1 MVRLPD
7 RPAACLVGIALGVS
21 VAFVVVIGRRR
32 RAAFSR
38 AKSGLSVRGRPC
50 HVFSRG
56 AGGVALEAALR
67 TVLGRLRAGRVIG
80 LDAEWA
86 PGSRRA
92 IAVLQLASTEEVL
105 VLHLAALELTPGAH
119 ALLRDFLADPAVIK
133 LGVGVA
139 ADGTRLRAIGLPVGS
154 HVDIV
159 DDLVP
164 ELDLAPADL
173 PRVGGGSLR
182 ALSSRWLNCRLS
194 KAEQCSNWGAAD
206 LTDSQLVYA
215 ALDALVSL
223 EVALAMHAASPTQHP
238 LANVCMAT
246 TQCTRPDR
254 DSRPQSG
261 RGRGRALAAGVI
273 PPASGSVE
281 DAGSAS
287 RGGPAT
293 AQASEGENPWS
304 GRQAGGQE
312 GGQAGGQ
319 RRVKSA
325 YKMPARTTE
334 LYENCLI
341 LAPDGEKLSGKG
353 KCVLCVWL
361 CALVRAACRRATRVQ
376 AALRGGYEEPPVTR
390 RGAPLSVLSRSSCR
404 GDVRAFSQNRT
415 GVWCTT

>member
-194 KAEQCSNWGAAD
+194 KADAGPTRARLRARRGRRSRRGGAAPRAHH
-206 LTDSQLVYA
+206 TR
-215 ALDALVSL
+215 
-223 EVALAMHAASPTQHP
+223 AASARAPR
-238 LANVCMAT
+238 
-246 TQCTRPDR
+246 TR
-254 DSRPQSG
+254 
-261 RGRGRALAAGVI
+261 
-273 PPASGSVE
+273 
-281 DAGSAS
+281 
-287 RGGPAT
+287 
-293 AQASEGENPWS
+293 
-304 GRQAGGQE
+304 
-312 GGQAGGQ
+312 
-319 RRVKSA
+319 
-325 YKMPARTTE
+325 
-334 LYENCLI
+334 C
-341 LAPDGEKLSGKG
+341 
-353 KCVLCVWL
+353 
-361 CALVRAACRRATRVQ
+361 RAARRRQQTCPRPSRRSCRRPCR
-376 AALRGGYEEPPVTR
+376 PR
-390 RGAPLSVLSRSSCR
+390 RP
-404 GDVRAFSQNRT
+404 RARARRAWRAGTSP
-415 GVWCTT
+415 W

>member
-273 PPASGSVE
+273 PPASEVV
-281 DAGSAS
+281 AW
-287 RGGPAT
+287 RMPARPPAVGRRLHRRARVRT
-293 AQASEGENPWS
+293 HGQA
-304 GRQAGGQE
+304 GRQAGRRVGR
-312 GGQAGGQ
+312 QAG
-319 RRVKSA
+319 SA
-325 YKMPARTTE
+325 
-334 LYENCLI
+334 
-341 LAPDGEKLSGKG
+341 G
-353 KCVLCVWL
+353 
-361 CALVRAACRRATRVQ
+361 
-376 AALRGGYEEPPVTR
+376 
-390 RGAPLSVLSRSSCR
+390 LSRRTRCLRAPQSSTKTASSWR
-404 GDVRAFSQNRT
+404 RT
-415 GVWCTT
+415 GRSSRSVRPRKCAGTWSVV